1 MSPIPALRT
10 VSIPATRLPVMA
22 EADVIVA
29 GGGNAGFIAAVAA
42 ARTGAR
48 VILIERY
55 GYLGGSLTG
64 TYATTPGF
72 FGDSEGNQIIGGLGW
87 EYVERMERA
96 GAALIDREWWQVQ
109 IFPEATKDV
118 ALDMVQ
124 EAGVDLLLHCWVS
137 DLIYD
142 RGVIQG
148 VIVESKSGRA
158 VIQGKVFVDATGDAD
173 LAHLAAAPYELLL
186 PDSLWQTS
194 VDLMICNVDYRKI
207 YDWVEANSDRVTT
220 MSMPGDIDEP
230 GLRAMISLIVRESG
244 ERAGRTTTHVG
255 PVPTVKL
262 MIHNSIG
269 RVQGSVEVDGT
280 DVRGLT
286 RAEIEARKKALEHL
300 AYLKKTVPGFEQAV
314 VVGEAHLGVRE
325 TRRIVGDVLLTINH
339 LMTNARFPDVVALNC
354 RALDRHMKGDVFKFE
369 IFEGNHDIPL
379 RALIPQQV
387 ENLLVAGRAISCDHD
402 AHSSLRGAATCLATG
417 HAAGTAAALAAVDSG
432 RVRQLDIPALQDT
445 LRAQGAILK
454 A

>member
-1 MSPIPALRT
+1 MSPSPALRT
-10 VSIPATRLPVMA
+10 VSIPTTRLPVMA
-22 EADVIVA
+22 EVDVIVA

-42 ARTGAR
+42 ARSGAR
-48 VILIERY
+48 VSLIERY

-72 FGDSEGNQIIGGLGW
+72 FGDSEGNQIINGLGW

-124 EAGVDLLLHCWVS
+124 EAGVDLLLHCWMS

-194 VDLMICNVDYRKI
+194 VDLMVCNVDYRRI
-207 YDWVEANSDRVTT
+207 YDWVEGNSDRVTT
-220 MSMPGDIDEP
+220 MSMPGDVEEP
-230 GLRAMISLIVRESG
+230 GLHAMISLIVREPG
-244 ERAGRTTTHVG
+244 ERAGRTTSHVG

-300 AYLKKTVPGFEQAV
+300 TYLKKTVPGFEQAV

-325 TRRIVGDVLLTINH
+325 TRRIIGDVVLTIND
-339 LMTNARFPDVVALNC
+339 LLTNARFPDVVALNC
-354 RALDRHMKGDVFKFE
+354 RALDRHMKGDVFKFD
-369 IFEGNHDIPL
+369 IFEGNHDVPL

-387 ENLLVAGRAISCDHD
+387 ENLLVTGRAISCDHD

-417 HAAGTAAALAAVDSG
+417 HAAGTAAALAALDSG
-432 RVRQLDIPALQDT
+432 RVRQVDIPALQDT